1 MESLCMRHLIYRT
14 VKGVDDSRRKW
25 LRYIPNSQSNDGSVR
40 ICLGICGYLFCDSR
54 KEIASW
60 KFQIIFINFKR
71 ILSPSLYFFNV
82 LNSRRVYHNTFP
94 ETRKENFQKA

>member
-40 ICLGICGYLFCDSR
+40 ICFGICGYLFLR
-54 KEIASW
+54 
-60 KFQIIFINFKR
+60 
-71 ILSPSLYFFNV
+71 
-82 LNSRRVYHNTFP
+82 
-94 ETRKENFQKA
+94 